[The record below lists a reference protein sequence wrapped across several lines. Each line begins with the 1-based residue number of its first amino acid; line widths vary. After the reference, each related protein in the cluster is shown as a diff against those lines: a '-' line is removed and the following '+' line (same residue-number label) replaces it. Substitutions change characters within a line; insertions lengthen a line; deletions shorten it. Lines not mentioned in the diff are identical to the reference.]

1 MDGWDGMGGKGMLG
15 NIHHRKVKNGG
26 IFTIGKGKLGNF
38 TTVRAMLGNINH
50 RKGNVVEYS
59 P

>member
-26 IFTIGKGKLGNF
+26 IFTIGKGI
-38 TTVRAMLGNINH
+38 LGNIH
-50 RKGNVVEYS
+50 HMKGKVGEYS